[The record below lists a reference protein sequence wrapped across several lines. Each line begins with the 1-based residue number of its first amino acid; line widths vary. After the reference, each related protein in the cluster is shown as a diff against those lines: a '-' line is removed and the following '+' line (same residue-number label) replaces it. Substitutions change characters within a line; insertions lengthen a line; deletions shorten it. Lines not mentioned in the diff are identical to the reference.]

1 MIIEELKDK
10 LNQYPDDCDI
20 EIIDEDS
27 NEFYLLDIDKSENYD
42 NCITLYIAQ

>member
-1 MIIEELKDK
+1 MTVKELKDK
-10 LNQYPDDCDI
+10 LNEYHDDYDI

-42 NCITLYIAQ
+42 DCITLYIAQ